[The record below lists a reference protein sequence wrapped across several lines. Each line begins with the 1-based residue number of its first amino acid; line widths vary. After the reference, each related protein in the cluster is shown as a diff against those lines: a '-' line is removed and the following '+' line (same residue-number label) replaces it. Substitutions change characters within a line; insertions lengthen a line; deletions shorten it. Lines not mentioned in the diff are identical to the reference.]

1 MRRREFITMLGG
13 AAAVWPL
20 RARAQQLSGR
30 PLIGILSPQPE
41 TAAAPNF
48 AALRQGLRELGYFE
62 RHNIWL
68 EFRYADG
75 VAERLPA
82 LAGDIVAREPDL
94 IIAGS
99 AAGVLAVQGA
109 TRTIPIVM
117 FSILD
122 PVALGVVKSI
132 SRPGGNVT
140 GIWTFGGGDD
150 ALVSKRVELLKEIV
164 PQLSRVG
171 VLASS
176 GDPSDAISLS
186 LLPAAT
192 RALGVDYKVFDVSST
207 SELGSAF
214 TRAKRE
220 GMQGMFVTQNPFMF
234 SRRAEVA
241 AAAAAAHL
249 PAVYGLREHVEA
261 GGLISYGASLA
272 AAYHQSA
279 RLLDKILKGASPAD
293 LPVEQ
298 PTRFEMVIN
307 LKTAKSLGLEVPPT
321 LLARADEVI
330 E

>member
-1 MRRREFITMLGG
+1 MRRREFITLLGG

-140 GIWTFGGGDD
+140 GIWTFGGGND

-171 VLASS
+171 VLASAD
-176 GDPSDAISLS
+176 DPSDAISLS

-220 GMQGMFVTQNPFMF
+220 GMPGMFVTQRSFHVF
-234 SRRAEVA
+234 SSSGGCGGGRRRPPARRLRLTRTRRGRRADLLWGELGCRVSSER
-241 AAAAAAHL
+241 
-249 PAVYGLREHVEA
+249 PIA
-261 GGLISYGASLA
+261 GQNLE
-272 AAYHQSA
+272 
-279 RLLDKILKGASPAD
+279 RCKPC
-293 LPVEQ
+293 
-298 PTRFEMVIN
+298 RF
-307 LKTAKSLGLEVPPT
+307 AG
-321 LLARADEVI
+321 RATDTV
-330 E
+330 